1 MRACKR
7 CRYAVPAKDGG
18 GVEFY
23 FCGLLPP
30 KGEVIADKVEWIRPP
45 MAPIGWCGQFKLS
58 LKRLIRGHG
67 AA

>member
-7 CRYAVPAKDGG
+7 CRYAVPAKDNSGA
-18 GVEFY
+18 EFY
-23 FCGLLPP
+23 FCGYLPP
-30 KGEVIADKVEWIRPP
+30 KGEVLEGSLHWIRPP
-45 MAPIGWCGQFKLS
+45 MAPQGWCGLFKLS